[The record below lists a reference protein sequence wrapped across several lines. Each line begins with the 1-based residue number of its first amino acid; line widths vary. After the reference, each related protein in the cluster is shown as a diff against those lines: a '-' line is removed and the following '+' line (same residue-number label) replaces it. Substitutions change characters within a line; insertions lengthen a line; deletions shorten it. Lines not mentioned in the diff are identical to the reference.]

1 MRKLTVNFVVDLA
14 ACVAM
19 ILLAAT
25 GLIIRYVLPAGS
37 GGRGGGSQLLL
48 WGFGRH
54 DWGALHFW
62 LSVALGVLIVLH
74 IVLHWSWVC
83 ATTRRHLPSFAQ
95 WPSSTSKTVQNLFG
109 VGGLCAATL
118 LTLAFVWLCQ
128 TSVVT
133 GPGHGG
139 GRGYGRH
146 GMTTRPWQN
155 ANATEAVRKGNVHPA
170 DDHVRGSMTL
180 QEVASMADV
189 SVDQLKRILGM
200 VEDVPAFEQI
210 GRQARAHGLSMVDV
224 RRMLL
229 SKQNAEPILMR
240 AH

>member
-1 MRKLTVNFVVDLA
+1 MQKTTVNFVVDLA
-14 ACVAM
+14 AWVAM

-25 GLIIRYVLPAGS
+25 GLIVRYVLPAGS

-62 LSVALGVLIVLH
+62 LSIALGVLIVLH

-95 WPSSTSKTVQNLFG
+95 WPSSTSKTVQNLYG
-109 VGGLCAATL
+109 IGLLCAATL
-118 LTLAFVWLCQ
+118 LTFAFVWLCQ
-128 TSVVT
+128 SSVVA

-146 GMTTRPWQN
+146 GMNSRPWQN
-155 ANATEAVRKGNVHPA
+155 ANATDVVHTSDVHPA
-170 DDHVRGSMTL
+170 DDHIRGSMTL
-180 QEVASMADV
+180 QEVADIADMN
-189 SVDQLKRILGM
+189 VDQLKHTLGIA
-200 VEDVPAFEQI
+200 EEVPAFERI

-224 RRMLL
+224 RRLL
-229 SKQNAEPILMR
+229 LTNQN
-240 AH
+240 